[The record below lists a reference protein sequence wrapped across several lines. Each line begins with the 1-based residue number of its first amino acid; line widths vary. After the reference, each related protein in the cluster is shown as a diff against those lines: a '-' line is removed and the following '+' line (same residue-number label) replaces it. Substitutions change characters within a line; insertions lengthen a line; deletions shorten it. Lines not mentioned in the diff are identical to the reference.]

1 MNCFRL
7 MPRVVGM
14 AVLLPAFLLPLVLS
28 AQSTLP
34 HPVLNTIY
42 PCAAQVGTTTEVT
55 ITGTDLDGAS
65 RLHFSAKGI
74 ECKAGAKPNVF
85 TLTIAQ
91 DAPAGYCDVRA
102 VGRYG
107 ISNPR
112 GFAITKLPV
121 VTVKDKAFKATMG
134 QVIVGNSL
142 KQDQSI
148 ISFEAK
154 KGDAVQV
161 LCKPELLDS
170 RMESVLA
177 IRDSTSSVVA
187 RMDASGE
194 VSFSPAQDGTFSIE
208 LRDLMFRGDAE
219 YPFVLSISNPGASGL
234 EEVPALKP
242 TEKLDADMSK
252 PVAMEAAY
260 QGWFPARG
268 KARYFTF
275 AAKKGEVRIIE
286 VKSARL
292 GYDADPFFLVEKL
305 DGDKSTFIAEAND
318 RPAIAAK
325 DEFDGGWADPTYR
338 FEAKEDGTYRVKL
351 RNLFPTRVPFELS
364 VQPPGVAFELVAM
377 PSEIAPTAKKTAAA
391 ILSAPLWRGGV
402 ATFKVVALRERGF
415 TGPINLSAD
424 GLPPGVTSL
433 GGVISEG
440 RDVGYI
446 SFSADEKA
454 APWGGAVRIVGK
466 SGDVARGAR
475 GATVVRA
482 TPDMTKA
489 AVYTRFTKEVGL
501 DVVASEAPLLV
512 EPAAPLYEV
521 ATTGKID
528 VPLKLTRRAGFA
540 DAVKLTA
547 LGLVTDGPPTVD
559 VAAKGVAGSLN
570 REVAKLKLAPGDYSV
585 VLQTTAKFK
594 HQPDDPKAKPK
605 DVVATVHSKPFIVR
619 VTTAPK
625 PEQKPVAKPA
635 VPPVAATPA
644 PKAAPKPAAKPVAQP
659 AAATPAPKPEPKK

>member
-1 MNCFRL
+1 MNCFRI
-7 MPRVVGM
+7 MPRVVGK
-14 AVLLPAFLLPLVLS
+14 AVLLPALLLPLILT

-34 HPVLNTIY
+34 HPILNTIY
-42 PCAAQVGTTTEVT
+42 PCAAQMGTTTEVT
-55 ITGTDLDGAS
+55 ITGTDLEGVS

-85 TLTIAQ
+85 TLAIAK
-91 DAPAGYCDVRA
+91 DAPAGYCDVRV

-121 VTVKDKAFKATMG
+121 VQLKDRAFKATME

-142 KQDQSI
+142 KQDQAT
-148 ISFEAK
+148 ISFDAK
-154 KGDAVQV
+154 KGEAVHV

-170 RMESVLA
+170 RMEPVVA
-177 IRDSTSSVVA
+177 IRDAASSVVA
-187 RMDASGE
+187 RMDVDAE
-194 VSFSPAQDGTFSIE
+194 VNFTPARDGIFSIE

-219 YPFVLSISNPGASGL
+219 YPFVLSISKPGASGL
-234 EEVPALKP
+234 DEVPALRP
-242 TEKLDADMSK
+242 SEKLDADLSK
-252 PVAMEAAY
+252 PVALEATY

-275 AAKKGEVRIIE
+275 AAKKGDVRIIE
-286 VKSARL
+286 LRSARL

-305 DGDKSTFIAEAND
+305 EGDKATFIAEAND
-318 RPAIAAK
+318 RPALAAK

-364 VQPPGVAFELVAM
+364 VQPPGVAFELVTL
-377 PSEIAPTAKKTAAA
+377 PSDVAPAKKTAAA
-391 ILSAPLWRGGV
+391 ITAAPLWRGGV

-415 TGPINLSAD
+415 TGPITLSAE
-424 GLPPGVTSL
+424 GLPPGVTAL
-433 GGVISEG
+433 GGLISEG

-446 SFSADEKA
+446 SFSADDKA
-454 APWGGAVRIVGK
+454 EPWGGAVRIIGK
-466 SGDVARGAR
+466 SGDVAKVAR

-482 TPDMTKA
+482 TADVTKA

-501 DVVASEAPLLV
+501 DVVVSEAPLLV
-512 EPAAPLYEV
+512 EPAAPIYEV

-540 DAVKLTA
+540 DPVKLTA
-547 LGLVTDGPPTVD
+547 LGSLTPPPTID
-559 VAAKGVAGSLN
+559 IAAKGVVGSVSLD
-570 REVAKLKLAPGDYSV
+570 VAKLKLTPGDYP
-585 VLQTTAKFK
+585 VLFQTTAKFK

-619 VTTAPK
+619 VTAAPK
-625 PEQKPVAKPA
+625 PEPKPVAK
-635 VPPVAATPA
+635 
-644 PKAAPKPAAKPVAQP
+644 P
-659 AAATPAPKPEPKK
+659 AAATPAPKPEVKK

>member
-7 MPRVVGM
+7 MPRVVGK
-14 AVLLPAFLLPLVLS
+14 AVLLPALLLPLILT

-34 HPVLNTIY
+34 HPILNTIY

-55 ITGTDLDGAS
+55 ITGTDLEGAS

-85 TLTIAQ
+85 TLTISKE
-91 DAPAGYCDVRA
+91 APAGYCDVRV

-121 VTVKDKAFKATMG
+121 VELKDKTLKASVG
-134 QVIVGNSL
+134 QVIMGNSL
-142 KQDQSI
+142 KQDQAI
-148 ISFEAK
+148 ITFDAK

-170 RMESVLA
+170 RMEPVLA
-177 IRDSTSSVVA
+177 IREASSSVVA
-187 RMDASGE
+187 RMDVGGE
-194 VSFSPAQDGTFSIE
+194 VNFAPSSDGAFSLE

-219 YPFVLSISNPGASGL
+219 YPFVLSISKPGASGL
-234 EEVPALKP
+234 GEVPALKP
-242 TEKLDADMSK
+242 AEKLDADLSK
-252 PVAMEAAY
+252 PVAMESTY
-260 QGWFPARG
+260 QGWFPARS
-268 KARYFTF
+268 KPRYFTF
-275 AAKKGEVRIIE
+275 TAKKGDVRIIE
-286 VKSARL
+286 LKSARL
-292 GYDADPFFLVEKL
+292 GYDADPFFIVEKL
-305 DGDKSTFIAEAND
+305 EGDKATFIAEAND

-364 VQPPGVAFELVAM
+364 VQPPGVAFELVTL
-377 PSEIAPTAKKTAAA
+377 PSEAAPAAKKTAAA
-391 ILSAPLWRGGV
+391 ITAAPLWRGGV

-415 TGPINLSAD
+415 TGPITLSAE
-424 GLPPGVTSL
+424 GLPPGATSL

-440 RDVGYI
+440 RDAGYI

-454 APWGGAVRIVGK
+454 EPWGGAVRIVGK
-466 SGDVARGAR
+466 SGDVSKVAR

-482 TPDMTKA
+482 TADVTKA

-512 EPAAPLYEV
+512 EPAAALYEV
-521 ATTGKID
+521 TTTGKID

-547 LGLVTDGPPTVD
+547 LGLPTTAPLTVD
-559 VAAKGVAGSLN
+559 LAAKAVAGSMSLD
-570 REVAKLKLAPGDYSV
+570 VAKLKLAPGDYSV

-594 HQPDDPKAKPK
+594 HQPDDPKGKAK

-619 VTTAPK
+619 VITAPK
-625 PEQKPVAKPA
+625 PEPKPAAAAVAAKPA
-635 VPPVAATPA
+635 AT
-644 PKAAPKPAAKPVAQP
+644 PAAKPVT
-659 AAATPAPKPEPKK
+659 ATPAPKPEAKK